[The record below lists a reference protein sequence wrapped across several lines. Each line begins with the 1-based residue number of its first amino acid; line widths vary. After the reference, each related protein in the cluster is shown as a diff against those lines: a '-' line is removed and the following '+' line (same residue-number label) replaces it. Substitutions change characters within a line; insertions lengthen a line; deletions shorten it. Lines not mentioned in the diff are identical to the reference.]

1 MSLAPRIR
9 CRLPALRRRD
19 WLALHLL
26 PTVGLASAQPSP
38 GQVRT
43 AQRVLQVGIEGAL
56 VASGL
61 AARLREALKRDTGLL
76 LQWIEGASGT
86 LLPVLE
92 RGELD
97 VALTNSPDT
106 ESALERKGLVHDRRR
121 VALTDHV
128 LVGPAPV
135 RATKKTPASGD
146 PAGVAGTSDIGAALA
161 SIAAVGGA
169 GEAAF
174 VATSEASGTRALEQ
188 AAWKLAGPLPLGAW
202 LRTAGPGPLAALQM
216 ARASGAYVLV
226 ERGVWLANGGGG
238 LALLAEDPAR
248 LATPYHVMR
257 PFRSQHPAAKLAVAW
272 LAGPNGQR
280 AVAGFGRGY
289 RRGV

>member
-1 MSLAPRIR
+1 MSAVPRTR
-9 CRLPALRRRD
+9 CRLPALHRRD
-19 WLALHLL
+19 WLALQLISV
-26 PTVGLASAQPSP
+26 TGLASAQPSP
-38 GQVRT
+38 GEVRT

-146 PAGVAGTSDIGAALA
+146 PAGVAGASDIGAALA
-161 SIAAVGGA
+161 RIAAVGGS

-174 VATSEASGTRALEQ
+174 VATSEPSGTRALEQ

-238 LALLAEDPAR
+238 LALLAEDPAH

>member
-1 MSLAPRIR
+1 MSAVPRTR
-9 CRLPALRRRD
+9 CRLPTLGRRD
-19 WLALHLL
+19 WLALHLISA
-26 PTVGLASAQPSP
+26 TGLASAQPSP
-38 GQVRT
+38 GEVRT
-43 AQRVLQVGIEGAL
+43 AQRVLQVGVESAL

-76 LQWIEGASGT
+76 LHWVEGASGT

-106 ESALERKGLVHDRRR
+106 ESALERKGLIHDRRR

-128 LVGPAPV
+128 LVGPAPI
-135 RATKKTPASGD
+135 RATKKTAAGGD
-146 PAGVAGTSDIGAALA
+146 PAGVAGGRDIGAALA
-161 SIAAVGGA
+161 QIAQAGDQGA
-169 GEAAF
+169 AAF
-174 VATSEASGTRALEQ
+174 VATGEPSGTRALEQ
-188 AAWKLAGPLPLGAW
+188 VAWKLAGPLPLGTW

-216 ARASGAYVLV
+216 ARASGAYALV
-226 ERGVWLANGGGG
+226 ERGVWLAHSGGG
-238 LALLAEDPAR
+238 LALLVEDPAR
-248 LATPYHVMR
+248 LSTPYHVMR
-257 PFRSQHPAAKLAVAW
+257 PFRSQHPAAKLAVGW

>member
-1 MSLAPRIR
+1 MSAAPRTR
-9 CRLPALRRRD
+9 CRLPTLRRRD
-19 WLALHLL
+19 WLACQLISA
-26 PTVGLASAQPSP
+26 TGLASAQPSP
-38 GQVRT
+38 GEVRT
-43 AQRVLQVGIEGAL
+43 AQRMLQVGIEGAL

-76 LQWIEGASGT
+76 LQWVEGASGT

-106 ESALERKGLVHDRRR
+106 EAALERKGLVHDRRR

-146 PAGVAGTSDIGAALA
+146 PAGVAGGRDIGAALA
-161 SIAAVGGA
+161 GIARA
-169 GEAAF
+169 GSEGTAAF
-174 VATSEASGTRALEQ
+174 IATGEPSGTRALEQ
-188 AAWKLAGPLPLGAW
+188 AAWKLAGPLPIGAW
-202 LRTAGPGPLAALQM
+202 LRTAGPGPLAALQT
-216 ARASGAYVLV
+216 ARASGAYALV
-226 ERGVWLANGGGG
+226 ERGVWLAHGGGG

-289 RRGV
+289 RRSV